1 MKLST
6 DLHCSRNEFSIID
19 FISKCDQIG
28 SFLRIWSHLLK
39 KSLMEIFISCA
50 VSELCFSIFVG
61 ESRMALVSREIV
73 SSVFKVLFQ
82 TFSK

>member
-1 MKLST
+1 M
-6 DLHCSRNEFSIID
+6 
-19 FISKCDQIG
+19 ISKCDQIG
-28 SFLRIWSHLLK
+28 TFLPIWSHLLK

-50 VSELCFSIFVG
+50 VSELYFSKFVG

-82 TFSK
+82 NNYDPSLYSLFWSINYN